1 MDESELESIW
11 MTDILPIVGE
21 RMIPAAHPI
30 TVFLGGQPAAGKTR
44 AQRRLTGI
52 YDGLLAPII
61 GDDFRRYHPDYERRL
76 SKAPLD
82 MPDATAKAAGYWTGR
97 AVACA
102 DEKRASCIIE
112 GTWRNAATVLD
123 EAGRAR
129 RLNRGTHAVVLA
141 VPPVLSRLGL
151 LYRFYRDL
159 DAGGQARWTP
169 PKAHEGTVAALPSNV
184 RTIATSGLFDRLSVM
199 DRSGAFLYDG
209 DDPDRFENVWS
220 NRFLGGLDGDETEQ
234 AERDLDYIESI
245 RRETGVGLE
254 ESEPVIEEIYADLG
268 GRDFTAELEELDDMP
283 PRRVQPR
290 EPKGT
295 PRGGRWRR

>member
-21 RMIPAAHPI
+21 RMFPASHPI

-61 GDDFRRYHPDYERRL
+61 GDDFRRYHPDYERLL
-76 SKAPLD
+76 SEAPLD

-245 RRETGVGLE
+245 RRETGAGLE